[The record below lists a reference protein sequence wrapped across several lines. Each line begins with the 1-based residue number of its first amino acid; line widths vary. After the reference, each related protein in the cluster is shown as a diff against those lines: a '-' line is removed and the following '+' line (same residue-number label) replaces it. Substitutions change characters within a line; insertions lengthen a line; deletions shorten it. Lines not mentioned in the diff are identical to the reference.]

1 MRSKLKKTNSEGF
14 TIIEIMIVLVIAGLI
29 LLIVFLAVPALQRNA
44 RNTSRKSDASAV
56 IGAVNEFID
65 NNNGTAPSTAAADT
79 TNTGGLLTLGVGQ
92 SGVSTTES
100 KVGYYNVSQ
109 GTANGD
115 VNVTSGALT
124 YSATATTDYLEIV
137 ESAVCGVAATTKGV
151 STYTV
156 LAGSARSFV
165 AVYEIENG
173 NNSYQAVC
181 TSS

>member
-1 MRSKLKKTNSEGF
+1 MRSKLKKTNGEGF

-44 RNTSRKSDASAV
+44 RNTSRKSDASAI
-56 IGAVNEFID
+56 IGAVNEFVD
-65 NNNGTAPSTAAADT
+65 NNNGTLPSTVAADT
-79 TNTGGLLTLGVGQ
+79 TNTGGLVTFGVGQ
-92 SGVSTTES
+92 AGVSTTES
-100 KVGYYNVSQ
+100 KVGYYNAGV
-109 GTANGD
+109 GATNGD
-115 VNVTSGALT
+115 VKVTTGALT
-124 YSATATTDYLEIV
+124 YTAGAANDYLEIV
-137 ESAVCGVAATTKGV
+137 ESAVCGVAASAKGV

-173 NNSYQAVC
+173 NNSYQPVC